1 MNEPTPKSEAAKT
14 MLAHTSLPEEPTAAK
29 SLPVEEHGR
38 ETIRKYM
45 VSMAR
50 NQKANFKKNQ
60 RMEHKSIQLY
70 HYINGRDKAIWEAFS
85 RIIPGDMPTLPLFP
99 NSMFARDCSLP
110 PTPLSSNA
118 NEPFTPVL
126 KESESKETQ
135 NKLASPVHA
144 TPVDFANTQDS
155 YSENTYVE
163 DSNKP
168 VESSFVVQ
176 ISEDAKLE
184 EVDKDIGNDFAS
196 FMQDIKNFLQGNF
209 LGGWA
214 FTDEKEEPTDLE
226 EKAIDDDAEQALVKD
241 VLDDTTKENGEDVV
255 DASEFVD
262 GDPVRFDAETLLT
275 RSLGAKQVGRKK
287 S

>member
-1 MNEPTPKSEAAKT
+1 MGFVREGFPK
-14 MLAHTSLPEEPTAAK
+14 
-29 SLPVEEHGR
+29 
-38 ETIRKYM
+38 
-45 VSMAR
+45 
-50 NQKANFKKNQ
+50 Q
-60 RMEHKSIQLY
+60 
-70 HYINGRDKAIWEAFS
+70 
-85 RIIPGDMPTLPLFP
+85 
-99 NSMFARDCSLP
+99 
-110 PTPLSSNA
+110 
-118 NEPFTPVL
+118 
-126 KESESKETQ
+126 
-135 NKLASPVHA
+135 
-144 TPVDFANTQDS
+144 S

-262 GDPVRFDAETLLT
+262 VSVEAKLDRDEARRAGATKVTKDPHKWVMVVYKPFKLFSSQSEEVGEVKANPDFEEKSEESAQLKEKKRKCSKFNSHEGTCFL
-275 RSLGAKQVGRKK
+275 SLEDKLARGKREKGA
-287 S
+287 